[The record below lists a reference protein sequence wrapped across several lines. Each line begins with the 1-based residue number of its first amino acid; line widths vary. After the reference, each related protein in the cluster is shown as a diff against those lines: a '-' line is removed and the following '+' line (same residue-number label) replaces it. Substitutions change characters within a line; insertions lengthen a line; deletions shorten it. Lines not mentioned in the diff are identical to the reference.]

1 VFLFIKGILL
11 KSMDNLD
18 ESLIVY
24 GTLAPGGR
32 YHYLLADLP
41 GTWVKCVIRG
51 QMGDSKGFKA
61 FRYEE
66 SGPEHPAW
74 LVTPK
79 ALPQKFPELD
89 AFEGESYRRR
99 VISARVGR
107 RRVWAHIYEVR
118 EFS

>member
-1 VFLFIKGILL
+1 LDKVISL
-11 KSMDNLD
+11 KSLDNLD
-18 ESLIVY
+18 ENLIIY

-41 GTWVKCVIRG
+41 GTWVQCVIRG
-51 QMGDSKGFKA
+51 QMGEAGGFKA

-66 SGPEHPAW
+66 NGPEHPAW
-74 LVTPK
+74 LVTSK

-89 AFEGESYRRR
+89 AFEGEAYWRR
-99 VISARVGR
+99 VIWARVGR
-107 RRVWAHIYEVR
+107 RRVRAQIYEVR

>member
-1 VFLFIKGILL
+1 VPALHNSL
-11 KSMDNLD
+11 DNLD

-24 GTLAPGGR
+24 GSLAPGGR

-41 GTWVKCVIRG
+41 GTWEKCIIRG
-51 QMGDSKGFKA
+51 RMGEAGSFKA

-66 SGPEHPAW
+66 NGPEHPAW
-74 LVTPK
+74 LVTSK

-99 VISARVGR
+99 VVSARVGR
-107 RRVWAHIYEVR
+107 RRVRAQIYEAR

>member
-1 VFLFIKGILL
+1 LTKGILL
-11 KSMDNLD
+11 KSLDNLD

-51 QMGDSKGFKA
+51 QMGEVWGFKA
-61 FRYEE
+61 FRYDEN
-66 SGPEHPAW
+66 GPEHQAW
-74 LVTPK
+74 LVTSK

-89 AFEGESYRRR
+89 DFEGEAYRRR

-107 RRVWAHIYEVR
+107 RRVWAHIYETR